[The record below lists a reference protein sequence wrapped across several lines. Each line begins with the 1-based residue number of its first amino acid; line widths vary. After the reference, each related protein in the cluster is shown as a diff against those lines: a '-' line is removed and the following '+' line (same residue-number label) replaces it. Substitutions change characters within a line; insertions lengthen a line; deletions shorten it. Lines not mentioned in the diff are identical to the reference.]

1 MPTYTSSF
9 STHTSKNNI
18 ISKKELLDLVHMMD
32 ISSQIYLPKVKIILH
47 QVYIAAPC
55 PIQKQN
61 TNGHHISKSPL
72 NDCPYHNMQRTHLR
86 VSYLPYSLQGN
97 HAGSISH

>member
-32 ISSQIYLPKVKIILH
+32 ISSQIYLPKVKTILH
-47 QVYIAAPC
+47 QVYI
-55 PIQKQN
+55 
-61 TNGHHISKSPL
+61 
-72 NDCPYHNMQRTHLR
+72 
-86 VSYLPYSLQGN
+86 
-97 HAGSISH
+97 